1 VLTFYCEDTLTF
13 PPSVAVSACLLGQ
26 AVRYDGGHQAHALL
40 QELIVPQV
48 EILPRCPE
56 AILGIPRPPVNLVMT
71 STGVRARGRDQYDLD
86 VTAALTQFAHHE
98 VQSMLQRPNLCG
110 HIFKSRSPSCGLSST
125 PIYSA
130 EDQLP
135 ENQLIKTGSGLY
147 AAIIAEHLPWLV
159 LAEETQLNSPAACAD
174 FLQKLFLVRDLQR
187 AAAQQQLLSAHRHYD
202 FLWRHC
208 TTIDDLAI
216 YAKNNNWH
224 GYCAEL
230 LKKL

>member
-13 PPSVAVSACLLGQ
+13 PPSVAVSGCLLGQ

-56 AILGIPRPPVNLVMT
+56 ASLGIPRPPVNLIMT
-71 STGVRARGRDQYDLD
+71 STGVRARGRDQHDLD

-98 VQSMLQRPNLCG
+98 VQSMLQLPNLCG

-130 EDQLP
+130 DG
-135 ENQLIKTGSGLY
+135 QLIESGNGLY
-147 AAIIAEHLPWLV
+147 ARIIAEHLPWLV
-159 LAEETQLNSPAACAD
+159 LIEETQLDSAAACND
-174 FLQKLFLVRDLQR
+174 FLQKVFLVRDLQL
-187 AAAQQQLLSAHRHYD
+187 AAEQKTLFSAHRHYQM
-202 FLWRHC
+202 LWQQSAN
-208 TTIDDLAI
+208 INSLDD
-216 YAKNNNWH
+216 YAKNNDWRS
-224 GYCAEL
+224 YCAEL
-230 LKKL
+230 LGILRQ